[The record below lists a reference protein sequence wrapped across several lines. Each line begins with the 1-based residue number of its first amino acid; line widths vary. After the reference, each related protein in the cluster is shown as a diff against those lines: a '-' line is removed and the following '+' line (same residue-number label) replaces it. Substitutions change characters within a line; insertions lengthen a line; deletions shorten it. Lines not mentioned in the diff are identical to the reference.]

1 MRPCDRIVENS
12 RRQRPN
18 TMEKEPPSSRRI
30 LAAITT
36 HTDPSLYRCIHL
48 VTSPCP
54 ITATAALRRATRID
68 NNTGTG

>member
-30 LAAITT
+30 LAAITST
-36 HTDPSLYRCIHL
+36 LILPYIAVSTW
-48 VTSPCP
+48 
-54 ITATAALRRATRID
+54 
-68 NNTGTG
+68 